1 MGNIRIFRFAS
12 AFPGALVHERVT
24 KSEEQEAVVANM
36 ELAISLAQPA
46 ALARIGSGPEAREA
60 YWRERHGDPYLA
72 AWLARFTPT
81 HFYQGSEFCEHL
93 LPSPHALKTGLQRA
107 RECRMRFCL
116 LTPVASP
123 QVIRNLALLL
133 PLLPADA
140 EVVAND
146 WGVVRFIRENHPS
159 LRTIAGRIL
168 CRMIKDP
175 RLPGRDWAMH
185 CGFDFAPLRTLF
197 ELCGLRHMEID
208 TPLFADTEAFA
219 ALPLRKSVHL
229 PYFYVAKGRMCRIGA
244 LAQSGPERFAVGRK
258 CKKECLTLS
267 ARIERAERDDQWC
280 SWQIG
285 NTMFGRYSQ
294 EMLEAVIAAVD
305 KGYVDRLVMAGDAA

>member
-12 AFPGALVHERVT
+12 AFPGALVHERGT

-46 ALARIGSGPEAREA
+46 ALARIGNGPEAREA

-146 WGVVRFIRENHPS
+146 GSPQMAEAALDAAETARYR
-159 LRTIAGRIL
+159 
-168 CRMIKDP
+168 P
-175 RLPGRDWAMH
+175 RLSEGKPLETADVK
-185 CGFDFAPLRTLF
+185 FAQIYF
-197 ELCGLRHMEID
+197 EPIPAA
-208 TPLFADTEAFA
+208 TPEALGTSEQA
-219 ALPLRKSVHL
+219 
-229 PYFYVAKGRMCRIGA
+229 GGA
-244 LAQSGPERFAVGRK
+244 
-258 CKKECLTLS
+258 
-267 ARIERAERDDQWC
+267 
-280 SWQIG
+280 
-285 NTMFGRYSQ
+285 
-294 EMLEAVIAAVD
+294 
-305 KGYVDRLVMAGDAA
+305 